1 MSARLTSEEDAELR
15 RLAALSAF
23 GELDGAA
30 ARLYEDLRAR
40 DRRSTVREPVDLV
53 MPQPRTVP
61 DGPVA

>member
-15 RLAALSAF
+15 RLAALAAF

-30 ARLYEDLRAR
+30 ALLYEDLRSR

-53 MPQPRTVP
+53 MPQPKAAA
-61 DGPVA
+61 DGPIA